1 MTRLGDLIY
10 FPAGTEL
17 FQYNKEIENL
27 EIDPEKTYIG
37 PSPIKYAK
45 LEKPAN
51 LLVLQKEMKDT
62 SSKVW
67 FEGEEWYVKK

>member
-1 MTRLGDLIY
+1 MSQLGDLIY

-17 FQYNKEIENL
+17 FQYNKEIGNL

-37 PSPIKYAK
+37 PAPIKYRK
-45 LEKPAN
+45 LERPVN
-51 LLVLQKEMKDT
+51 LLLIGEKCRDDY
-62 SSKVW
+62 SKVW

>member
-1 MTRLGDLIY
+1 MTRAGDLIY

-27 EIDPEKTYIG
+27 DIDPEKTYIG
-37 PSPIKYAK
+37 ASPIKYRK
-45 LEKPAN
+45 MERPAN
-51 LLVLQKEMKDT
+51 LLVLEEHARDGN
-62 SSKVW
+62 SRVW